1 MWGLEKQEALETPN
15 PLHPLSFAANFGAS
29 GTRAPLAGPAVLHQG
44 PWASSSSTHGLW
56 EMKQSWGWSWA
67 RTSLQP
73 LSAVLANPEQALA
86 TGLPHSCPTPAIAR
100 PVFCTLSLHKVFA
113 LLNPMQI
120 LSLSPLPG
128 LCRSQPSLFSLLL
141 SLIAEF
147 LLPAALRVQLRSGS
161 SKSIS
166 RPVPWSWEGADE
178 TVGTPS
184 SY

>member
-29 GTRAPLAGPAVLHQG
+29 GTRAPLAGPAVLHRG

-73 LSAVLANPEQALA
+73 LPAVLANPEQALA

-100 PVFCTLSLHKVFA
+100 PVFCTPSLHKVFA

-147 LLPAALRVQLRSGS
+147 LLPAALRVQLP
-161 SKSIS
+161 S
-166 RPVPWSWEGADE
+166 RQLQKHFKTCALELG
-178 TVGTPS
+178 GGR
-184 SY
+184 